1 MNQVFSQ
8 EVYIHVLRFALQ
20 FFTFNWKQ
28 NFAFPNG
35 KYSLTAWYICNIQ
48 SCLTRR
54 TAVVL
59 HEMVLK
65 FGQFWNFHDLIGWN
79 ENDGRQ
85 EFTRIDGSRR
95 KMTRVDYESRQELTR
110 VDERGREVTRDPC
123 LTSVWLTALV
133 HCHWLCALK
142 PNSKLI
148 ILGVNIHMSFRLIDK
163 QMISTLA
170 SLSSFNLALCY
181 PIRVPVKLPSVNS
194 LTLRLVN

>member
-1 MNQVFSQ
+1 MYSTALSRTLLASFASFFPYGTPEQNIQGMNQVFSQ

-95 KMTRVDYESRQELTR
+95 KLTKDDESGLRKSTRVDKSWRERTR
-110 VDERGREVTRDPC
+110 GNER
-123 LTSVWLTALV
+123 S
-133 HCHWLCALK
+133 
-142 PNSKLI
+142 
-148 ILGVNIHMSFRLIDK
+148 MSHFRLTD
-163 QMISTLA
+163 
-170 SLSSFNLALCY
+170 SSSAL
-181 PIRVPVKLPSVNS
+181 S
-194 LTLRLVN
+194 LTLCSQTEFKTHNTGS